1 MCAYVVM
8 HLDHPV
14 LVLADLSLEGI
25 RFLPV
30 ILCLPLDLR
39 LLQLDLLALLVQTLV
54 KVFHAFNLRLE
65 LLVVGQL
72 LRGVPS

>member
-1 MCAYVVM
+1 MGPYVVV
-8 HLDHPV
+8 HLNYSV
-14 LVLADLSLEGI
+14 LVLADLSLQSI
-25 RFLPV
+25 RLLPV

-39 LLQLDLLALLVQTLV
+39 LLQLDPLALFVQPLI

-72 LRGVPS
+72 LRGVSS